1 MMKLIVYSDSRG
13 TGRLHRPVSIKPYV
27 NMQVRLS
34 CEFGSPV

>member
-1 MMKLIVYSDSRG
+1 MMKLIVYSDSAE
-13 TGRLHRPVSIKPYV
+13 RLIDPCSIKPYV